1 MILAKLPIDLSQY
14 VSELAKPFGTQL
26 HAKDDDTRE
35 AAKQCVASLASK
47 CSDSDSILTLLKSI
61 FDVLNG
67 SEGKLSLADHK
78 ISLLSA
84 IGKRYALK
92 IIVPV
97 HAKYWLKKEPV
108 PDPEYTVGQKF

>member
-1 MILAKLPIDLSQY
+1 MYIALILAKLPIDLSQY

-35 AAKQCVASLASK
+35 SAKQCVASLASK

-84 IGKRYALK
+84 IGTEESYE
-92 IIVPV
+92 III
-97 HAKYWLKKEPV
+97 YYFYLKKILKSI
-108 PDPEYTVGQKF
+108 DFHKKDHY